1 MCEIVLP
8 FDPAE
13 RDVDSPWRE
22 LHTSPHIVAPRQVGN
37 RSADLNGRDYEV
49 ASVKKAL
56 ELLGA
61 FSLRTPHWTLAGL
74 SRHLGYPKSTAHN
87 LLKTLQ
93 ALDLVRQDPE
103 DRNYR
108 LGPRAMEMGL
118 VFARSTEMLTQARPV
133 LRRLAERSGETVK
146 MGLLSGGQ
154 VLIVA
159 AVESAHQLHTRGDV
173 GTRWPLHSTSLGKAI
188 LSAIPVA
195 EAQGLVTRND
205 LKRYT
210 PRTSTSWTKLRAEL
224 VVIRERGYALDLE
237 ENETGVRCAAAP
249 FVDPLR
255 GAIAAVSVSGPSFR
269 IADADLKDFTKDV
282 IAAARSIRP
291 QAFVEEI

>member
-1 MCEIVLP
+1 MAKQ
-8 FDPAE
+8 AE
-13 RDVDSPWRE
+13 SK
-22 LHTSPHIVAPRQVGN
+22 
-37 RSADLNGRDYEV
+37 RSAELNSRDYEV

-56 ELLGA
+56 ELLGE
-61 FSLRTPHWTLAGL
+61 FSLQTPHWTLADL

-93 ALDLVRQDPE
+93 SFDLVRQDPE
-103 DRNYR
+103 NRTYR

-118 VFARSTEMLTQARPV
+118 VFARSTEMLAQARPV
-133 LRRLAERSGETVK
+133 LRRLAEKSGETVK
-146 MGLLSGGQ
+146 MGMLSDDQ

-159 AVESAHQLHTRGDV
+159 AVESTHQLHTRGDV

-188 LSAIPVA
+188 LSAIPAA
-195 EAQGLVTRND
+195 EAMALMERRG

-210 PRTSTSWTKLRAEL
+210 SRTATSWATLRAEL
-224 VVIRERGYALDLE
+224 GLIRERGYALDLE
-237 ENETGVRCAAAP
+237 ENEVGVRCVAAP

-255 GAIAAVSVSGPSFR
+255 GAIAAVSVSGPSVR
-269 IADADLKDFTKDV
+269 IADSDLENSAKNV

-291 QAFVEEI
+291 QTHMEEF